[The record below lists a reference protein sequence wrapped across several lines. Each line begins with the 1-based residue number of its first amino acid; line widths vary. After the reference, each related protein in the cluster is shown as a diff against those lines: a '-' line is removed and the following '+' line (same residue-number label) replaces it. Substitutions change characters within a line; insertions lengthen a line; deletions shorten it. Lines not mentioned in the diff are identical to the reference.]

1 MCAYRVSAW
10 TGKQGEI
17 KRVKVQIGGKSRAAR
32 KSKSNKLFVIFVGIL
47 LATVLFYTLY
57 IGQLLWGI
65 IIDIL
70 VLRLYFLMQQEQN
83 YFRECSLNEDEAG
96 IPHDPGMRWKIRLVN
111 ALVIIFALGLVVY
124 SYYISQL
131 IWGIVVGLMILL
143 YVHMLL
149 FFGKNL

>member
-1 MCAYRVSAW
+1 MQIGRSVW

-17 KRVKVQIGGKSRAAR
+17 KRIKVQIGGKSRAAR
-32 KSKSNKLFVIFVGIL
+32 KSKSKKLFVIFVGIL

-65 IIDIL
+65 VIDIL
-70 VLRLYFLMQQEQN
+70 ILRLYFLMQQEQK
-83 YFRECSLNEDEAG
+83 YFREYNLNEDEAG
-96 IPHDPGMRWKIRLVN
+96 IPHDPGMRLKIRLVN
-111 ALVIIFALGLVVY
+111 ALVIIFALGLVFY

-131 IWGIVVGLMILL
+131 IWGIVVGLMLLL

>member
-1 MCAYRVSAW
+1 MYADGRVSMDW
-10 TGKQGEI
+10 ETGRDK
-17 KRVKVQIGGKSRAAR
+17 KNKSSDRGKSRAAR
-32 KSKSNKLFVIFVGIL
+32 KSKSKKLFVIFVGIL

-70 VLRLYFLMQQEQN
+70 ILRLYFLMRQEQN
-83 YFRECSLNEDEAG
+83 YFRECNLNEDEAG
-96 IPHDPGMRWKIRLVN
+96 IPHDPGMRKKIRLVN
-111 ALVIIFALGLVVY
+111 ALVIIFALGLVFY